1 MASSSSS
8 DRWRRL
14 EALFYE
20 ALELKP
26 EARAEFLD
34 QSCGGDTELRKE
46 VEALLDSAEKPMD
59 FLQKPVLEAAHQMME
74 QGQHETIA
82 PGTQLAHYKI
92 ISMLGAGGMGEVYLA
107 EDLRLKRKVALKMLA
122 PELTRDERGLRR
134 FEHEAHAASALNHPN
149 ILTIYEF
156 GQANGLHFIA
166 SEFIEGVTLRQR
178 LSNGRLEVNTA
189 VDIAI
194 QIAGALAAAHACGIV
209 HRDIKPD
216 NVIVRADGIVKVLDF
231 GIAKL
236 SGKRVGETIRRRAS
250 VVASSTSEPGMV
262 LGTAKYMSP
271 EQARGIEVDARSDIF
286 SLEAVIY
293 ELVTGRA
300 AFEGETAS
308 DIIAE
313 ILKVEP
319 PPPVEFA
326 PEVPHELGRMIG
338 KALRKDRETRYQT
351 ARDLL
356 IDLQDF
362 KKEAEFQ
369 AKLQSSARPG
379 DRSGSAGSS
388 AHGALQKV
396 RLEPAKT
403 KIGSGSR
410 RPVLTETPA
419 LDSGL
424 TSSRGRLL
432 ARLAVLLFAVLVV
445 GYFAVRKSSTTPTS
459 ARPRSLA
466 ILPFRNLKQDPETDF
481 LGFSLADAVITKL
494 GYINALTVRPSSSVD
509 KYRNQIIDPRKV
521 AADLNVDTLLTGSFI
536 KDGDDLRITTQLIDV
551 KPDKILW
558 REAIDLK
565 YDKLLTVQDRVSQQI
580 IKGLELNLSPAEAA
594 NLKPENPINSLAY
607 EYYLHGVD
615 LYSLNEFAAAIQMLE
630 KSAAVEPNYAL
641 TWAHLGRAYTTN
653 ASLRFGGREDYTKA
667 QAAYEKAIALN
678 PALVE
683 PRIYMANLLTDTGR
697 VEQAVPLLR
706 SALQTSPNNADAH
719 WELGY
724 AYRFGGMLQES
735 VAECEQARQNN
746 PQVKINSSALN
757 SYLYLGEYEKF
768 MQSLPLN
775 DSIYILFYHG
785 FGEYYLNNHEQAAR
799 DFDRAFEMEPSL
811 LPANVGKALSYSI
824 KHDDAR
830 GLKILHQTED
840 RIEEQGV
847 SDAEGIYKVAQAY
860 AVLGDKVSA
869 LHMLRHSIGG
879 GFFCYPYFVRDPLL
893 QNLRDEPEFQA
904 LMSQARQRHEQFKA
918 RFF

>member
-1 MASSSSS
+1 MVSSSSE
-8 DRWRRL
+8 RWRRL
-14 EALFYE
+14 EGLFYQ
-20 ALELKP
+20 ALELTP

-34 QSCGGDTELRKE
+34 QSCGTDTELRKD
-46 VEALLDSAEKPMD
+46 VEGLLESAEKTVD
-59 FLQKPVLEAAHQMME
+59 FLEKPVFEAARQMME
-74 QGQHETIA
+74 DERHETIA

-107 EDLRLKRKVALKMLA
+107 EDMHLRRKVALKMLA

-149 ILTIYEF
+149 ILTIHEF

-166 SEFIEGVTLRQR
+166 SEFIEGETLRQR
-178 LSNGRLEVNTA
+178 LLNGRLELNA
-189 VDIAI
+189 GIDIAI
-194 QIAGALAAAHACGIV
+194 QIASALAAAHACGIV

-216 NVIVRADGIVKVLDF
+216 NVIVRSDGIVKVLDF

-236 SGKRVGETIRRRAS
+236 SERRVGETIRRRAS

-286 SLEAVIY
+286 SLGAVIY

-326 PEVPHELGRMIG
+326 PEVPHEFERMIS
-338 KALRKDRETRYQT
+338 KALRKDRESRYQSVK
-351 ARDLL
+351 DLL

-362 KKEAEFQ
+362 KKEMEFQ
-369 AKLQSSARPG
+369 AHLQRSARPG
-379 DRSGSAGSS
+379 SRSGGTSNS
-388 AHGALQKV
+388 AHGTLQKV
-396 RLEPAKT
+396 QLEPAGNRT
-403 KIGSGSR
+403 
-410 RPVLTETPA
+410 PVPVEHPS
-419 LDSGL
+419 LDSHL
-424 TSSRGRLL
+424 ASSRGRLL
-432 ARLAVLLFAVLVV
+432 TFALLLFAVLVI
-445 GYFAVRKSSTTPTS
+445 GYFVMRKSHTAPTA

-466 ILPFRNLKQDPETDF
+466 ILPFRNLKQDPATDF

-509 KYRNQIIDPRKV
+509 KYRNQLIDPRKV
-521 AADLNVDTLLTGSFI
+521 AEDLNVDTLLTGSFI
-536 KDGDDLRITTQLIDV
+536 KDGDDLRITTQLVDV

-558 REAIDLK
+558 QDSMDLK
-565 YDKLLTVQDRVSQQI
+565 YDKLLTVQDRVAQQI

-607 EYYLHGVD
+607 EYYLRGVN
-615 LYSLNEFAAAIQMLE
+615 LYSLNEFAPAIELLEKAAAI
-630 KSAAVEPNYAL
+630 EPNYAP

-653 ASLRFGGREDYTKA
+653 ASLRFGGREDYAKA

-706 SALQTSPNNADAH
+706 SALQTSPNNAEAH

-724 AYRFGGMLQES
+724 AYRFAGMLEDS
-735 VAECEQARQNN
+735 VAECEKARQNN

-768 MQSLPLN
+768 MQSLPVN
-775 DSIYILFYHG
+775 DSIYIRFYRG
-785 FGEYYLNNHEQAAR
+785 FGEFYLNNREQAAK
-799 DFDRAFEMEPSL
+799 DFDQAFEMEPSL
-811 LPANVGKALSYSI
+811 LPADVGKALSYSI
-824 KHDDAR
+824 KHDEAS
-830 GLKILHQTED
+830 GLKLLHHTED

-869 LHMLRHSIGG
+869 LHMLQHSIGG

-893 QNLRDEPEFQA
+893 QNLRNEPEFQT
-904 LMSQARQRHEQFKA
+904 LMSQARQRHEEFKA

>member
-1 MASSSSS
+1 MASSSSDS
-8 DRWRRL
+8 PDRWRRL

-20 ALELKP
+20 ALELNP
-26 EARAEFLD
+26 EARTEFLD
-34 QSCGGDTELRKE
+34 KSCDGDAELRKE
-46 VEALLDSAEKPMD
+46 VETLLASAEKPMD
-59 FLQKPVLEAAHQMME
+59 FLEKPVLEAAQRMV
-74 QGQHETIA
+74 GDASPANIV
-82 PGTQLAHYKI
+82 PGTRLAHYEI
-92 ISMLGAGGMGEVYLA
+92 ISLIGAGGMGEVYLA
-107 EDLRLKRKVALKMLA
+107 EDIRLRRKVALKMLA

-149 ILTIYEF
+149 ILTIHEF
-156 GQANGLHFIA
+156 GQADGLHFIA

-178 LSNGRLEVNTA
+178 LVNGRLELNVA
-189 VDIAI
+189 IEIGI

-216 NVIVRADGIVKVLDF
+216 NVIVRTDGIVKVLDF

-236 SGKRVGETIRRRAS
+236 SERRVGETIRRRAAG
-250 VVASSTSEPGMV
+250 VASSTSEPGMV

-286 SLEAVIY
+286 SLGAVIY
-293 ELVTGRA
+293 ELVTGRS
-300 AFEGETAS
+300 AFEGDTAS

-313 ILKVEP
+313 ILKVDP

-326 PEVPHELGRMIG
+326 PDVPHELERMIS
-338 KALRKDRETRYQT
+338 KALRKNRESRYQT

-362 KKEAEFQ
+362 QKETEFQ
-369 AKLQSSARPG
+369 AQLQRSVRPG
-379 DRSGSAGSS
+379 KRPSGAANSAVGRVGPEGS
-388 AHGALQKV
+388 
-396 RLEPAKT
+396 KT
-403 KIGSGSR
+403 GSGGR
-410 RPVLTETPA
+410 RLIGA
-419 LDSGL
+419 DHQSLDSGL
-424 TSSRGRLL
+424 PSLRAILL
-432 ARLAVLLFAVLVV
+432 ALAAVLCAALVI
-445 GYFAVRKSSTTPTS
+445 GYFAVRKSNTSSTS

-466 ILPFRNLKQDPETDF
+466 VLPFRNLKQDSETDF

-509 KYRNQIIDPRKV
+509 KYRNQIIDPKKV

-536 KDGDDLRITTQLIDV
+536 KDGDDLRITTQLVDV
-551 KPDKILW
+551 KLDKMLW
-558 REAIDLK
+558 EDAIDLK
-565 YDKLLTVQDRVSQQI
+565 YDKLLTVQDHVAQQI

-594 NLKPENPINSLAY
+594 NLKPEGAINSQAY
-607 EYYLHGVD
+607 EYYLRGVD
-615 LYSLNEFAAAIQMLE
+615 LYSLNEFATAIQMLE
-630 KSAAVEPNYAL
+630 KSAAIEPNYAL
-641 TWAHLGRAYTTN
+641 SWAHLGRAYTTN
-653 ASLRFGGREDYTKA
+653 ASLRFGGREDYAKA

-697 VEQAVPLLR
+697 VEEAVPLLR
-706 SALQTSPNNADAH
+706 SALQISPNNADAH

-724 AYRFGGMLQES
+724 AYRFGGMLEES
-735 VAECEQARQNN
+735 VAECEKARQNN

-757 SYLYLGEYEKF
+757 SYLYLGEYQKF
-768 MQSLPLN
+768 LQSLPVN

-785 FGEYYLNNHEQAAR
+785 LAEYYLNNFAQAAK
-799 DFDRAFEMEPSL
+799 DFDRAFDGEPSL
-811 LPANVGKALSYSI
+811 LPANVGKVLSDSI
-824 KHDDAR
+824 KHEDAR
-830 GLKILHQTED
+830 GLKLLHETED

-847 SDAEGIYKVAQAY
+847 TDAEGIYKVAQAY
-860 AVLGDKVSA
+860 AVLGDKASA

-893 QNLRDEPEFQA
+893 QNLRNEPEFQI
-904 LMSQARQRHEQFKA
+904 LMNQARQRHEEFKA